1 MNISDEFLSD
11 QGSDNDA
18 PPILIPLDGEKK
30 RKRKRKSG
38 ATGSEKKERTRI

>member
-11 QGSDNDA
+11 QGSDHDA

-30 RKRKRKSG
+30 GKRKSG
-38 ATGSEKKERTRI
+38 TTGSEKKERTRI

>member
-11 QGSDNDA
+11 QGSDHDA
-18 PPILIPLDGEKK
+18 PPILIPLDSEK
-30 RKRKRKSG
+30 KRKRKSG